1 MAAPLGN
8 QYYKLRATDGAPR
21 KYDNAEAL
29 WADCLAYFEVRSDL
43 FWNEQPVPFTIG
55 SLCIYL
61 GITQVTWNEWRKSR
75 DDLTKVITRVDE
87 IVRDQ
92 KLSGAIVGAYNANIV
107 ARDLGLAD
115 KQQHGADSGLAGLL
129 GAISSQPR
137 LSNDDS

>member
-8 QYYKLRATDGAPR
+8 EYYKLRATDGAPR
-21 KYDNAEAL
+21 KYEDPEEL
-29 WADCLAYFEVRSDL
+29 WADCFAYFEQRGQI
-43 FWNEQPVPFTIG
+43 FWNEQPVPFTQG

-61 GITQVTWNEWRKSR
+61 GITQSTWVEWRKSR
-75 DDLTKVITRVDE
+75 EDLSEVITRVDE
-87 IVRDQ
+87 IIRDQ
-92 KLSGAIVGAYNANIV
+92 KLSGAVVGAYNANIV

-129 GAISSQPR
+129 GAISNQPR